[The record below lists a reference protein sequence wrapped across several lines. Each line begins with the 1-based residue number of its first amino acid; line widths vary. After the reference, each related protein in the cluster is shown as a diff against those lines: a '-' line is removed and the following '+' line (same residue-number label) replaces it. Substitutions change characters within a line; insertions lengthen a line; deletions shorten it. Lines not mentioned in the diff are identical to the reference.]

1 MGTHH
6 RGSADE
12 VLALDT
18 YIKLARASDTLVRQL
33 ARSLKA
39 EGLSTSQLGLLELLW
54 HLGPMCQ
61 RAVAEKMLQSGGN
74 VTTVVDNLEARGL
87 VRRERNEH
95 DRRFVTL
102 NLTEEGRAL
111 ISDVFPRHAARI
123 TQLMGVLAE
132 DERKAL
138 GTLLRKLGKLNE
150 TPEPAAPEDG

>member
-1 MGTHH
+1 LGTHH

-111 ISDVFPRHAARI
+111 IADVFPRHAARI

-132 DERKAL
+132 DECRAL
-138 GTLLRKLGKLNE
+138 GVLLRKLGKLNE
-150 TPEPAAPEDG
+150 TPEAAAP